1 MFDSGITV
9 YDFIEKIK
17 EEADV
22 APIIS
27 DKSYLS
33 WLNSTEQM
41 LYGSI
46 VKEEGIYETS
56 SINQVELPIVI
67 DGENSVRMED
77 ITAVYAGSRLSIQL
91 LLVTTANGLTFEN
104 TYFKENDTLCTH
116 VGSDVDK
123 LRIVYYRRPVIKTTS
138 NWKSCNV
145 MLPVEFIDLMAAKLR
160 GEAYKLANEDSIA
173 AKWLN
178 DYNALLQDF
187 GAWCALKNPKVGM

>member
-1 MFDSGITV
+1 MFDSGITA
-9 YDFIEKIK
+9 YNFIENLKK
-17 EEADV
+17 EADV
-22 APIIS
+22 APVIS
-27 DKSYLS
+27 DKTYLS

-46 VKEEGIYETS
+46 VKEEGIYETA
-56 SINQVELPIVI
+56 SISEVTLPIAI

-104 TYFKENDTLCTH
+104 TYFKKNDMLCTH

-123 LRIVYYRRPVIKTTS
+123 LKIVYYRRPVIKTTS
-138 NWKSCNV
+138 NWKDCKV
-145 MLPVEFIDLMAAKLR
+145 MLPVEFVDLMSAKLR
-160 GEAYKLANEDSIA
+160 GEAYKLANEDSLA